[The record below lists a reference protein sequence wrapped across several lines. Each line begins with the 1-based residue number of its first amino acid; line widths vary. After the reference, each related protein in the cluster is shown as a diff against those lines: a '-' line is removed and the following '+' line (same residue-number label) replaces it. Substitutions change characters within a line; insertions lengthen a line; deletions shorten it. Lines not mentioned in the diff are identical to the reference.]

1 MADAPQDQIAPLL
14 NPEGWELL
22 ASLGPYREDEAFRL
36 NASLRKA
43 GHSPELVSAV
53 LTQSRLRTKAEA
65 KFGEFARQMIFTQ
78 AGLEQATRLTVAAR
92 HAQRFAEAGVQ
103 HVADLGCGL
112 GADAMALASLDITVT
127 AVEMDETT
135 AACATM
141 NLIPFRNATV
151 VHSDATTVALD
162 GIDGVWLDPARRTT
176 STSGTKRIWDP
187 EDFSPP
193 LSFVESLAGA
203 GLAVGVKMGPGM
215 PHDSV
220 PKNCEAQ
227 WVSVGGDVT
236 EVALWF
242 NAVRRPGIRRAA
254 LLLGPAGAAE
264 LSSPEDFDG
273 GPAAPVGPVEGYLYE
288 PDGAV
293 IRAGLV
299 ADVALQLGGH
309 LVDEHIAYI
318 CAPELRDTPFAR
330 AYKVLDV
337 MPYNVKALKAW
348 VKDQGIGVLDIKK
361 RGTSVTPE
369 ELRKQLLP
377 GGRVRVRKRPPWS
390 SPGSARSGW
399 PFRWSRSRAPVLPGS
414 GGYWARMKSS
424 AAWTCSSLGRIPVYS
439 TNCSSAWMVATSA
452 PVITVLPAARAAL
465 TSGVSA
471 GSATTSNTTFA
482 ASTASRGKDRESAS
496 GPPAIPTGVTL
507 MIMSAPATDESTSAR
522 QAKPYSPASALPAS
536 SLRAITVT
544 SRNPASRSAA
554 AVALAMPPAPFSR
567 TE

>member
-1 MADAPQDQIAPLL
+1 MTDAPQEHIAPILT
-14 NPEGWELL
+14 PEGWELL

-36 NASLRKA
+36 TASLRKA

-65 KFGEFARQMIFTQ
+65 KFGEFARQMIFTK

-92 HAQRFAEAGVQ
+92 HAQRFAEAGIG

-112 GADAMALASLDITVT
+112 GADSMALASLDLEVT
-127 AVEMDETT
+127 AVEMDEAT

-151 VHSDATTVALD
+151 VHSDATSVSLE

-193 LSFVESLAGA
+193 LSFVESLAGS
-203 GLAVGVKMGPGM
+203 GRAVGVKMGPGM

-220 PKNCEAQ
+220 PAGCEAQ

-242 NAVRRPGIRRAA
+242 NAVRRPGVRRAA
-254 LLLGPAGAAE
+254 LVLGPLGSAE
-264 LSSPEDFDG
+264 LTSGEDFG
-273 GPAAPVGPVEGYLYE
+273 AGPVAPVGPVEGYLYE

-318 CAPELRDTPFAR
+318 CAPELHDTPFAK
-330 AYKVLDV
+330 AYRVLEV
-337 MPYNVKALKAW
+337 MPFNVKALKAW

-361 RGTSVTPE
+361 RGTAVTPE

-377 GGRVRVRKRPPWS
+377 GG
-390 SPGSARSGW
+390 SA
-399 PFRWSRSRAPVLPGS
+399 
-414 GGYWARMKSS
+414 KHKDKK
-424 AAWTCSSLGRIPVYS
+424 
-439 TNCSSAWMVATSA
+439 
-452 PVITVLPAARAAL
+452 
-465 TSGVSA
+465 
-471 GSATTSNTTFA
+471 SATLVLT
-482 ASTASRGKDRESAS
+482 RIGEDRV
-496 GPPAIPTGVTL
+496 AISVEPV
-507 MIMSAPATDESTSAR
+507 
-522 QAKPYSPASALPAS
+522 
-536 SLRAITVT
+536 
-544 SRNPASRSAA
+544 
-554 AVALAMPPAPFSR
+554 
-567 TE
+567 

>member
-1 MADAPQDQIAPLL
+1 MTDAPQEHIAPILT
-14 NPEGWELL
+14 PEGWELL

-36 NASLRKA
+36 TAALRKA

-65 KFGEFARQMIFTQ
+65 KFGEFARQMIFTR

-92 HAQRFAEAGVQ
+92 HAQRFAEAGIG

-112 GADAMALASLDITVT
+112 GADSMALASLDLVVT
-127 AVEMDETT
+127 SVEMDEAT

-151 VHSDATTVALD
+151 VHADATSVSLE
-162 GIDGVWLDPARRTT
+162 GVDGVWMDPARRTT

-193 LSFVESLAGA
+193 LSFVETLAGS
-203 GLAVGVKMGPGM
+203 GRAVGVKMGPGM

-220 PKNCEAQ
+220 PAGCEAQ

-242 NAVRRPGIRRAA
+242 NAVRRPGVRRAA
-254 LLLGPAGAAE
+254 LVLGPLGSAE
-264 LSSPEDFDG
+264 LTSGEDFG
-273 GPAAPVGPVEGYLYE
+273 AGPVAPVGPVEGYLYE

-318 CAPELRDTPFAR
+318 CAPDVHDTPFAK
-330 AYKVLDV
+330 AYRVLDV
-337 MPYNVKALKAW
+337 MPFNVKALKAW

-361 RGTSVTPE
+361 RGTAVTPE

-377 GGRVRVRKRPPWS
+377 GG
-390 SPGSARSGW
+390 SAKHKG
-399 PFRWSRSRAPVLPGS
+399 
-414 GGYWARMKSS
+414 KK
-424 AAWTCSSLGRIPVYS
+424 
-439 TNCSSAWMVATSA
+439 
-452 PVITVLPAARAAL
+452 
-465 TSGVSA
+465 
-471 GSATTSNTTFA
+471 SATLVLT
-482 ASTASRGKDRESAS
+482 RIGEDRV
-496 GPPAIPTGVTL
+496 AISVEPV
-507 MIMSAPATDESTSAR
+507 
-522 QAKPYSPASALPAS
+522 
-536 SLRAITVT
+536 
-544 SRNPASRSAA
+544 
-554 AVALAMPPAPFSR
+554 
-567 TE
+567 

>member
-36 NASLRKA
+36 NAALRKA

-92 HAQRFAEAGVQ
+92 HAQRFAEAGVR

-112 GADAMALASLDITVT
+112 GADSMALASLDVQVT

-151 VHSDATTVALD
+151 VHSDATAFDLD

-176 STSGTKRIWDP
+176 STSGTKRLWDA

-193 LSFVESLAGA
+193 LSFAESLAGT

-220 PKNCEAQ
+220 PADCEAQ

-264 LSSPEDFDG
+264 LTSAEDFGG
-273 GPAAPVGPVEGYLYE
+273 GPVAPVGPVEGYLYE

-318 CAPELRDTPFAR
+318 CAPELQDTPFAR
-330 AYKVLDV
+330 AYQVLEV

-348 VKDQGIGVLDIKK
+348 VRDQGIGVLDIKK

-377 GGRVRVRKRPPWS
+377 GGKT
-390 SPGSARSGW
+390 
-399 PFRWSRSRAPVLPGS
+399 
-414 GGYWARMKSS
+414 GGK
-424 AAWTCSSLGRIPVYS
+424 TG
-439 TNCSSAWMVATSA
+439 
-452 PVITVLPAARAAL
+452 
-465 TSGVSA
+465 GK
-471 GSATTSNTTFA
+471 
-482 ASTASRGKDRESAS
+482 SRGKNTATLVLTRIGEERV
-496 GPPAIPTGVTL
+496 AISVQPV
-507 MIMSAPATDESTSAR
+507 
-522 QAKPYSPASALPAS
+522 
-536 SLRAITVT
+536 
-544 SRNPASRSAA
+544 
-554 AVALAMPPAPFSR
+554 
-567 TE
+567 

>member
-1 MADAPQDQIAPLL
+1 MTDAPQEHIAPILT
-14 NPEGWELL
+14 PEGWELL

-36 NASLRKA
+36 TASLRKA

-65 KFGEFARQMIFTQ
+65 KFGEFARQMIFTK

-92 HAQRFAEAGVQ
+92 HAQRFAEAGIG

-112 GADAMALASLDITVT
+112 GADSMALASLDLVVT
-127 AVEMDETT
+127 AVEMDEAT

-151 VHSDATTVALD
+151 VHSDATSVSLE
-162 GIDGVWLDPARRTT
+162 GVDGVWLDPARRTT

-193 LSFVESLAGA
+193 LSFVESLAGS
-203 GLAVGVKMGPGM
+203 GRAVGVKMGPGM

-220 PKNCEAQ
+220 PAGCEAQ

-242 NAVRRPGIRRAA
+242 NAVRRPGVRRAA
-254 LLLGPAGAAE
+254 LVLGPLGSAE
-264 LSSPEDFDG
+264 LTSGEDFG
-273 GPAAPVGPVEGYLYE
+273 AGPVAPVGPVEGYLYE

-318 CAPELRDTPFAR
+318 CAPELHDTPFAK
-330 AYKVLDV
+330 AYRVLEV
-337 MPYNVKALKAW
+337 MPFNVKVLKAW

-361 RGTSVTPE
+361 RGMAVTPE

-377 GGRVRVRKRPPWS
+377 GGSSKHKDKKAATLVLTRIGEDRVAVS
-390 SPGSARSGW
+390 VE
-399 PFRWSRSRAPVLPGS
+399 PV
-414 GGYWARMKSS
+414 
-424 AAWTCSSLGRIPVYS
+424 
-439 TNCSSAWMVATSA
+439 
-452 PVITVLPAARAAL
+452 
-465 TSGVSA
+465 
-471 GSATTSNTTFA
+471 
-482 ASTASRGKDRESAS
+482 
-496 GPPAIPTGVTL
+496 
-507 MIMSAPATDESTSAR
+507 
-522 QAKPYSPASALPAS
+522 
-536 SLRAITVT
+536 
-544 SRNPASRSAA
+544 
-554 AVALAMPPAPFSR
+554 
-567 TE
+567 